1 MIETINDLKNN
12 KLRST
17 FVGLSAEQITRM
29 RKILGSLNSR
39 NIRAS
44 EPLRIGREDI
54 HNSAKTGK
62 WWLVGA
68 SWKNE
73 ADGDH
78 KADGLGTV
86 SSAAVLPDTLDDDLG
101 ASTVDLAQL
110 ARDHRMNTDVRR
122 SIFVAIMS
130 ATDCRDAQVRLGKL
144 RLKRKQEVEIP
155 RVLIHCASEEESYN
169 PYYTLIARK
178 LCGEKRLKMAF
189 MFALWDVFKRIG
201 ERNNMEDSEDSDD
214 DMADQEGENTL
225 NTRAVVNLAKMYGNL
240 VADGALT
247 LGVLKVLDFLY
258 LQQKTRTFLELLLI
272 TAILQTQKTA
282 TRDEKKLADVFMRT
296 RDTPQ
301 VVSGLIFFLRKV
313 VSKSDIVSSKR
324 EKETLKWGCRVA
336 LDSLRVVAEGVS

>member
-1 MIETINDLKNN
+1 
-12 KLRST
+12 
-17 FVGLSAEQITRM
+17 
-29 RKILGSLNSR
+29 
-39 NIRAS
+39 
-44 EPLRIGREDI
+44 
-54 HNSAKTGK
+54 
-62 WWLVGA
+62 
-68 SWKNE
+68 
-73 ADGDH
+73 
-78 KADGLGTV
+78 
-86 SSAAVLPDTLDDDLG
+86 LDDDLD

-130 ATDCRDAQVRLGKL
+130 ATDCRDAQVRLSKL

-189 MFALWDVFKRIG
+189 MFALWDVFKRMG
-201 ERNNMEDSEDSDD
+201 ERNNMDDSEDSDD
-214 DMADQEGENTL
+214 DMRDHDGENTL

-240 VADGALT
+240 VANGALT
-247 LGVLKVLDFLY
+247 LGILKVLDFLY

-272 TAILQTQKTA
+272 TTILQTQKTA
-282 TRDEKKLADVFMRT
+282 ERDETKLADVFMRT

-324 EKETLKWGCRVA
+324 EKETLKWGCGVA
-336 LDSLRVVAEGVS
+336 LDCLRVITEGGS